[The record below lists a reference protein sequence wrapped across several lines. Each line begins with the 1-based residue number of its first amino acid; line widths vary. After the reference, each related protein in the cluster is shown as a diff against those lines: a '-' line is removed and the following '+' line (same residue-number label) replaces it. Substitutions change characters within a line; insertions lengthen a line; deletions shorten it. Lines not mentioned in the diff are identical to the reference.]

1 MGAMAGSYELV
12 WRSDGVE
19 RALPIHRVVTVGR
32 GPENDLVLPGEQVS
46 YQHARL
52 WIEDGAVW
60 IVDTGSTNGTLVG
73 TTRINARTQVEP
85 GTIVRIGVYQLDIR
99 PIERTEV
106 GAGRWVLED
115 LSTGVRLPLG
125 GHFVIGSGPK
135 AQLRIEGVE
144 ASLVRTPT
152 GYDRVYADGDT
163 TQIIADTPFRVGPL
177 TLQLMPIGDEQHRN
191 TLRPF
196 FSNDCYHIDATLDAR
211 TPWAKISDDKDN
223 SLVIEGEARATLVF
237 VLARAVLADRERGS
251 APMDEGWM
259 DDLDVAREIW
269 GRSGQAGFGNKLS
282 VVVYRL
288 RADLKKVGLE
298 DSFVERKRGRI
309 RVRAARVS
317 LTD

>member
-1 MGAMAGSYELV
+1 MTRSYELV

-73 TTRINARTQVEP
+73 TTRINSRTQVDP
-85 GTIVRIGVYQLDIR
+85 GTTVRIGVYQLDIR
-99 PIERTEV
+99 PVEGAEV
-106 GAGRWVLED
+106 GDGRWVVED
-115 LSTGVRLPLG
+115 LSSGVRLPLG
-125 GHFVIGSGPK
+125 DKFVIGSGPE

-144 ASLVRTPT
+144 ASLVRTPS
-152 GYDRVYADGDT
+152 GYDRVYKDGET
-163 TQIIADTPFRVGPL
+163 TSLIPDTPFRVGPL
-177 TLQLMPIGDEQHRN
+177 TLQVMQVGEAPHRN
-191 TLRPF
+191 TIRPF
-196 FSNDCYHIDATLDAR
+196 FSADCYHIDATLDAR
-211 TPWAKISDDKDN
+211 TPWAKISDDQGN

-237 VLARAVLADRERGS
+237 VLARAVLEDREKAL

-269 GRSGQAGFGNKLS
+269 GRSGQSGFGNKLS

-288 RADLKKVGLE
+288 RADLKKIGMN
-298 DSFVERKRGRI
+298 DTFVERKRGRI
-309 RVRAARVS
+309 RLRAARVS
-317 LTD
+317 LSD